1 MLFLLS
7 AQAPLSFLAGEGL
20 LTGSVVPLALVLS
33 FSQVSFITPELL
45 SEKESSMFGQMPFGS
60 PSLTGLSQSEEFMK
74 GYLPVCGQF
83 YEENL
88 LEET

>member
-1 MLFLLS
+1 
-7 AQAPLSFLAGEGL
+7 
-20 LTGSVVPLALVLS
+20 
-33 FSQVSFITPELL
+33 
-45 SEKESSMFGQMPFGS
+45 MFGQMPFGS